1 MNPGISWKR
10 VWRRPDVLSAATLFC
25 VALFAWI
32 AARDLAFGTLRQPG
46 PGFLPKNLAVL
57 LAAFA
62 LLLLLRGLLTD
73 APSVRGLWPERA
85 GLIRVVLMLAALL
98 GYVAVLETAG
108 FLLVTAGLFVIM
120 LRWVGRRSWITTLV
134 VALGSAVGSYLLF
147 ARWLMVS
154 LPGGV
159 WAP

>member
-1 MNPGISWKR
+1 

-32 AARDLAFGTLRQPG
+32 TARDLAFGTLRQPG

-73 APSVRGLWPERA
+73 APSVRDLWPERA

-120 LRWVGRRSWITTLV
+120 LRWVGRQSWITTLV